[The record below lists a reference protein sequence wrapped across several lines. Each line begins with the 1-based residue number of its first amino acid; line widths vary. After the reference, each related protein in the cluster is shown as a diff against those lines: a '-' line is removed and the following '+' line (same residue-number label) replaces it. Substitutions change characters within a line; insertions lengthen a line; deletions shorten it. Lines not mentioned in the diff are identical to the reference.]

1 MSEKT
6 ENAIVLPAA
15 EENELILRFA
25 KPYRFEGA
33 EYSEVDLT
41 GLENMSAGDLCAVG
55 KLVARSLGATPVPE
69 LTVDYAVYMAARAS
83 GKPVE
88 FFQRLPAKE
97 AIKLKNL
104 VTSFLYGG
112 DGEE

>member
-1 MSEKT
+1 MSEKN
-6 ENAIVLPAA
+6 ENAIILPAA

-33 EYSEVDLT
+33 EYDEVDLT
-41 GLENMSAGDLCAVG
+41 ALENMSAGDLCAVG

-69 LTVDYAVYMAARAS
+69 MTVDYAVYMAARAS

-104 VTSFLYGG
+104 VTAFLYGG